1 MKVKQTV
8 IQTIAVTFFSIV
20 MAYALNTFLIPHQVL
35 TGGIAGVAI
44 ILHNYLPINTGWIIL
59 AINLPLF
66 IVGYYYLGKK
76 FMFLTVYSVILLSVS
91 MKIIP
96 VTAFND
102 DILLSSV
109 FGGVLFGLS
118 VGANIRVGAS
128 AGGVDIISLILAK
141 KKDMSVGFIITCLNY
156 SIVLVSALVFGVDKT
171 LYTLFAI
178 FASGKAVDTVH
189 TNHMKLTVTIVTE
202 KWREVSEALLQ
213 LHPRGI
219 TMTDAE
225 GVYSHHPK
233 KVLTTVITKYELAE
247 TKETIKKHD
256 SAAFVH
262 ITRAIEVMGKF
273 RRD

>member
-1 MKVKQTV
+1 MKQTV
-8 IQTIAVTFFSIV
+8 VQTIAVTFFTLV
-20 MAYALNTFLIPHQVL
+20 MAYALNTFLIPHKVL

-44 ILHNYLPINTGWIIL
+44 IINNYLSINTGWIIL

-66 IVGYYYLGKK
+66 IIGYIHLGKK
-76 FMFLTVYSVILLSVS
+76 FMFLTVYSVILLSIS
-91 MKIIP
+91 MKLIP
-96 VTAFND
+96 IHAFSE

-141 KKDMSVGFIITCLNY
+141 KKDVSVGFIITCLNFA
-156 SIVLVSALVFGVDKT
+156 IVFVSALVFGVDKT

-178 FASGKAVDTVH
+178 FASGRAVDAVH
-189 TNHMKLTVTIVTE
+189 TNHTKLTVTIVTD
-202 KWREVSEALLQ
+202 KWRELNEALLK

-247 TKETIKKHD
+247 TKETIKKND
-256 SAAFVH
+256 PSAFVH
-262 ITRAIEVMGKF
+262 ITKAIEVMGKF

>member
-1 MKVKQTV
+1 MKQTV
-8 IQTIAVTFFSIV
+8 VQTISVTFFTLI
-20 MAYALNTFLIPHQVL
+20 MAYALNNFLIPHKVL

-44 ILHNYLPINTGWIIL
+44 IINNYLSINTGWIIL

-66 IVGYYYLGKK
+66 IIGYIHLGKK
-76 FMFLTVYSVILLSVS
+76 FMFLTVYSVVLLSVS
-91 MKIIP
+91 MKLIP
-96 VTAFND
+96 IHAFSE

-141 KKDMSVGFIITCLNY
+141 KKDMSVGFIITCLNFA
-156 SIVLVSALVFGVDKT
+156 IVFVSALVFGVDKT

-178 FASGKAVDTVH
+178 FASGRAVDAVH
-189 TNHMKLTVTIVTE
+189 TNHTKLTVTIVTD
-202 KWREVSEALLQ
+202 KWKELSEALLK

-247 TKETIKKHD
+247 TKETIKKSD
-256 SAAFVH
+256 PCAFVH
-262 ITRAIEVMGKF
+262 ITKAIEVMGRF